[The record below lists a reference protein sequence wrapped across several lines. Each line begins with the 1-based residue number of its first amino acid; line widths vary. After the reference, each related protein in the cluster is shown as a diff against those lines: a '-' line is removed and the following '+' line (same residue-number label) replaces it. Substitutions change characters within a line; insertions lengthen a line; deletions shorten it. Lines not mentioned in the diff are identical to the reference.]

1 MRRFILAAPVAAL
14 FVLLG
19 AVIVSAATS
28 ATQNVSFTV
37 PAAVSLTSN
46 GDVAFGTISGPTT
59 KTGSFAISSNDANG
73 FQMAVSTSAATYLES
88 GTTGCT
94 PSHSVSVSSISVNG
108 AAVTGQT
115 TGTGGTPTAQF
126 ALSTTAT
133 NIFTT
138 VPTAQGTTITET
150 VTYSVN
156 GSAIPANSG
165 TCQYVVPTSWIIG
178 AQ

>member
-1 MRRFILAAPVAAL
+1 LRKFFAIPLALFGLVLAAGAAL
-14 FVLLG
+14 
-19 AVIVSAATS
+19 AATS
-28 ATQNVSFTV
+28 ATQNVTFTV
-37 PAAVSLTSN
+37 PATVSLTSN

-88 GTTGCT
+88 GSTGCT
-94 PSHSVSVSSISVNG
+94 PTHSVSASSISVTG
-108 AAVTGQT
+108 SAVTGQT
-115 TGTGGTPTAQF
+115 TGTDGTPTAQF

-133 NIFTT
+133 NIFSAF
-138 VPTAQGTTITET
+138 PTAQGTAITET

-156 GSAIPANSG
+156 GSTIPANSG
-165 TCQYVVPTSWIIG
+165 TCSYSIPTSWIIG